1 MTEVPKIVHHR
12 LRAAMPAAELLEQMH
27 PEADVLTAFAEQ
39 ALSAPE
45 REGVLQHLALCGD
58 CRDVVAL
65 ALPATDLLATDAIVR
80 PQEVGEEESVVTVL
94 AGTEAVTRSGNR
106 EGKSRFAWAGFGWG
120 QMRWATLAAGIAVAI
135 FVVRPALEHIGKPHP
150 QVNSAA
156 NQISP
161 AAQPTTALQTASGE
175 VPVNSAVATKNVVT
189 GAASSTPM
197 DSKNKVKIN
206 SVEPL
211 TGANMTGANMTSAN
225 MRGADTSLANT
236 IGGLD
241 GRSVSSP
248 PPQPPQMTASRSEQS
263 GMQLVGTLGANG
275 GSVKQNADRLKADR
289 VKDRVKKDAVS
300 AGLAGAP
307 RRELGTP
314 GAESKSE
321 TEKAALGKSVVASSS
336 TMVEV
341 SGASTEVETTA
352 ESGSTSVSPEANLMA
367 QADQPPRERTTLQ
380 DAPAIVKAKP
390 ALDDSATRD
399 AAVTAANESG
409 KTSAGKT
416 STSTSTEVASLQA
429 EVTPKAKTRNFAMQ
443 AAAPLA
449 MQKQNAN
456 WTIAD
461 GALQRSLDGG
471 HTWQMAARAEH
482 ALLCYANR
490 GQEVWA
496 GGQAGTLLH
505 SVDNGATWSAV
516 AVAVGGQQLS
526 SDVTRLDIRLTLRP
540 TVEIVL
546 STDTHETLSSM
557 DGGKTWEK
565 K

>member
-39 ALSAPE
+39 GLSAPE

-161 AAQPTTALQTASGE
+161 AVQPTSTLQTASGE

-236 IGGLD
+236 IGG
-241 GRSVSSP
+241 
-248 PPQPPQMTASRSEQS
+248 
-263 GMQLVGTLGANG
+263 
-275 GSVKQNADRLKADR
+275 
-289 VKDRVKKDAVS
+289 
-300 AGLAGAP
+300 
-307 RRELGTP
+307 
-314 GAESKSE
+314 
-321 TEKAALGKSVVASSS
+321 
-336 TMVEV
+336 
-341 SGASTEVETTA
+341 
-352 ESGSTSVSPEANLMA
+352 
-367 QADQPPRERTTLQ
+367 
-380 DAPAIVKAKP
+380 
-390 ALDDSATRD
+390 
-399 AAVTAANESG
+399 
-409 KTSAGKT
+409 
-416 STSTSTEVASLQA
+416 
-429 EVTPKAKTRNFAMQ
+429 
-443 AAAPLA
+443 
-449 MQKQNAN
+449 
-456 WTIAD
+456 
-461 GALQRSLDGG
+461 
-471 HTWQMAARAEH
+471 
-482 ALLCYANR
+482 
-490 GQEVWA
+490 
-496 GGQAGTLLH
+496 
-505 SVDNGATWSAV
+505 
-516 AVAVGGQQLS
+516 
-526 SDVTRLDIRLTLRP
+526 
-540 TVEIVL
+540 
-546 STDTHETLSSM
+546 
-557 DGGKTWEK
+557 
-565 K
+565 

>member
-1 MTEVPKIVHHR
+1 MTEVPKIVYHR

-65 ALPATDLLATDAIVR
+65 ALPATDPLVTDAILR

-94 AGTEAVTRSGNR
+94 SGTEAVTRSGNR

-120 QMRWATLAAGIAVAI
+120 QMRWATLAAGVAVAI

-161 AAQPTTALQTASGE
+161 AAQATTPLQTASGA
-175 VPVNSAVATKNVVT
+175 VPVNSAVATKNAVT
-189 GAASSTPM
+189 GAASSTLT
-197 DSKNKVKIN
+197 DGKIASNKVKIN
-206 SVEPL
+206 GVEP
-211 TGANMTGANMTSAN
+211 MT
-225 MRGADTSLANT
+225 GADTSLANT
-236 IGGLD
+236 IDGLD
-241 GRSVSSP
+241 GRPVSSP
-248 PPQPPQMTASRSEQS
+248 QPQPPQMTASRSEQS
-263 GMQLVGTLGANG
+263 GMQLVGTLGATG

-289 VKDRVKKDAVS
+289 VKKDAVS
-300 AGLAGAP
+300 AGIAGAP

-321 TEKAALGKSVVASSS
+321 AEKAALGKSLVASSS
-336 TMVEV
+336 TTVEV
-341 SGASTEVETTA
+341 TAGASTEVETTA
-352 ESGSTSVSPEANLMA
+352 ESGSTPVSTEANLMA
-367 QADQPPRERTTLQ
+367 QADQPPRERTMLQ
-380 DAPAIVKAKP
+380 DAPAIIKAKP

-416 STSTSTEVASLQA
+416 STSTEVASLQA
-429 EVTPKAKTRNFAMQ
+429 EVTPKAKTGNFAMQ

-449 MQKQNAN
+449 MQKQSAN

-461 GALQRSLDGG
+461 GVLQRSLDGG

-482 ALLCYANR
+482 ALLCYASR

-516 AVAVGGQQLS
+516 AVSIGGQRLS
-526 SDVTRLDIRLTLRP
+526 SDVTHVDVRGP
-540 TVEIVL
+540 AEIVL
-546 STDTHETLSSM
+546 ATDAHETFSSTD
-557 DGGKTWEK
+557 DGKTWEK

>member
-1 MTEVPKIVHHR
+1 MNEVPKIVYHR

-45 REGVLQHLALCGD
+45 REGVLQHLALCGN

-65 ALPATDLLATDAIVR
+65 ALPATDPLVTDAILR
-80 PQEVGEEESVVTVL
+80 PREVGEEESVVTVL
-94 AGTEAVTRSGNR
+94 SGTEAVTRSGNR

-120 QMRWATLAAGIAVAI
+120 QMRWATLAAGVAVAI

-161 AAQPTTALQTASGE
+161 AAQATTPLQTASGA
-175 VPVNSAVATKNVVT
+175 VPVNSAVATKNAVT
-189 GAASSTPM
+189 GATSSTLT
-197 DSKNKVKIN
+197 DGKIASNKVKRN
-206 SVEPL
+206 GVEPMS
-211 TGANMTGANMTSAN
+211 GANMT
-225 MRGADTSLANT
+225 GADTSLANT
-236 IGGLD
+236 IDGLD
-241 GRSVSSP
+241 GRPVSSP
-248 PPQPPQMTASRSEQS
+248 QPQPPQMTASRSEQS

-275 GSVKQNADRLKADR
+275 GSVKRNADRLKTDR
-289 VKDRVKKDAVS
+289 LKKDAVP

-307 RRELGTP
+307 RRELGAP

-321 TEKAALGKSVVASSS
+321 AEKAALGKSVVASSS

-341 SGASTEVETTA
+341 TAGASTEVETTA
-352 ESGSTSVSPEANLMA
+352 ESGSTPVSTEANLMA
-367 QADQPPRERTTLQ
+367 QADQPPRERTMLQ
-380 DAPAIVKAKP
+380 DAPAIIKAKP

-399 AAVTAANESG
+399 VAATAANESG
-409 KTSAGKT
+409 KTSAGQA
-416 STSTSTEVASLQA
+416 STSTEVASLQA
-429 EVTPKAKTRNFAMQ
+429 EVTPKAKTRNFAAQ

-449 MQKQNAN
+449 MQKQSAN
-456 WTIAD
+456 WTIA
-461 GALQRSLDGG
+461 GGVLQRSLDGG
-471 HTWQMAARAEH
+471 HTWQMAARTEH
-482 ALLCYANR
+482 ALLCYASR

-516 AVAVGGQQLS
+516 AVSFGGQRLS
-526 SDVTRLDIRLTLRP
+526 SDVTRVDVRGP
-540 TVEIVL
+540 AEIVL
-546 STDTHETLSSM
+546 STDAHETLSST
-557 DGGKTWEK
+557 DDGKTWEK

>member
-12 LRAAMPAAELLEQMH
+12 LRTAMPAAELLEQMH

-65 ALPATDLLATDAIVR
+65 ALPATDLLASDAIVR
-80 PQEVGEEESVVTVL
+80 PQEVGEEVGVVTVL
-94 AGTEAVTRSGNR
+94 AGTGAVTRSGNR
-106 EGKSRFAWAGFGWG
+106 EGKSKSRIAWAGFGWG
-120 QMRWATLAAGIAVAI
+120 QMRWATLAAGIAVAV

-156 NQISP
+156 NEISP
-161 AAQPTTALQTASGE
+161 AAQPTTALQTASE
-175 VPVNSAVATKNVVT
+175 AVPVNPAVATKNAVT
-189 GAASSTPM
+189 GAASGTPM
-197 DSKNKVKIN
+197 DSKIASNKVKIN
-206 SVEPL
+206 SVEP
-211 TGANMTGANMTSAN
+211 MTGANMTSAN

-248 PPQPPQMTASRSEQS
+248 QPQPPQMTASRSEQS
-263 GMQLVGTLGANG
+263 GMQLVGTLGATG

-289 VKDRVKKDAVS
+289 VKKDAVS
-300 AGLAGAP
+300 AGLAGVP

-314 GAESKSE
+314 GAERKSE
-321 TEKAALGKSVVASSS
+321 AEKTALGKSVVASSS

-341 SGASTEVETTA
+341 TAAASTEVETTT
-352 ESGSTSVSPEANLMA
+352 ESGSTLVSTEANLMA
-367 QADQPPRERTTLQ
+367 QADQPPRERAMLQ
-380 DAPAIVKAKP
+380 DAPAIIRAKP

-416 STSTSTEVASLQA
+416 STTTEVASLEA
-429 EVTPKAKTRNFAMQ
+429 GVTPKAKTRNFAVQ

-449 MQKQNAN
+449 MQKQSAN

-461 GALQRSLDGG
+461 GVLQRSLDGG

-516 AVAVGGQQLS
+516 AVSVGGQRLS
-526 SDVTRLDIRLTLRP
+526 SDVTRVDVRGP
-540 TVEIVL
+540 TEIVL
-546 STDTHETLSSM
+546 STDAHETFSST
-557 DGGKTWEK
+557 DDGKTWEK

>member
-1 MTEVPKIVHHR
+1 MNEVPKIVHHR
-12 LRAAMPAAELLEQMH
+12 LRAAVPSAELLEQMH
-27 PEADVLTAFAEQ
+27 PEANVLTAFAEQ

-45 REGVLQHLALCGD
+45 REGVLQHLALCGN

-65 ALPATDLLATDAIVR
+65 ALPAADPLVTDAILR
-80 PQEVGEEESVVTVL
+80 PQEVGEEEREESVVTVL

-120 QMRWATLAAGIAVAI
+120 QMRWATLAAGVAVAI

-161 AAQPTTALQTASGE
+161 AAQPTTDLQTASGA
-175 VPVNSAVATKNVVT
+175 VPVNSAVATKNAVT
-189 GAASSTPM
+189 GAASSTLT
-197 DSKNKVKIN
+197 DGKIASNKVKIN
-206 SVEPL
+206 GVEPMSGANMS
-211 TGANMTGANMTSAN
+211 GANMT
-225 MRGADTSLANT
+225 GADTSLANT
-236 IGGLD
+236 IDGLD
-241 GRSVSSP
+241 GRPVSSP
-248 PPQPPQMTASRSEQS
+248 QPQPPQMTASRSEQS

-275 GSVKQNADRLKADR
+275 GSVKRNADRLKTDR
-289 VKDRVKKDAVS
+289 LKKDAVS
-300 AGLAGAP
+300 AGIASAP

-321 TEKAALGKSVVASSS
+321 AEKAALGKSVVASSS

-341 SGASTEVETTA
+341 TAGASTQVETIA
-352 ESGSTSVSPEANLMA
+352 ESGSTPVSTEANLMA
-367 QADQPPRERTTLQ
+367 QADQPPRERTMLQ
-380 DAPAIVKAKP
+380 DAPAIIKAKP

-399 AAVTAANESG
+399 VAATAANESG
-409 KTSAGKT
+409 KTSAGQA
-416 STSTSTEVASLQA
+416 STSTEVASLQA

-449 MQKQNAN
+449 MQKQSAN
-456 WTIAD
+456 WTIA
-461 GALQRSLDGG
+461 GGVLQRSLDGG

-482 ALLCYANR
+482 ALLCYASR

-516 AVAVGGQQLS
+516 AVSFGGQRLS
-526 SDVTRLDIRLTLRP
+526 SDVTRVDVRGP
-540 TVEIVL
+540 AEIVL
-546 STDTHETLSSM
+546 STDAHETLSST
-557 DGGKTWEK
+557 DDGKTWEK

>member
-65 ALPATDLLATDAIVR
+65 ALPATDLLPTDAIVR
-80 PQEVGEEESVVTVL
+80 PQEEVGEEESIVTVL

-161 AAQPTTALQTASGE
+161 AAQPTTALQTASGA
-175 VPVNSAVATKNVVT
+175 VPVNSAIPTKNAVT
-189 GAASSTPM
+189 GAASSAPM
-197 DSKNKVKIN
+197 DSKIASNKVKIN
-206 SVEPL
+206 IVEP
-211 TGANMTGANMTSAN
+211 MTGANMTSAN

-236 IGGLD
+236 IAGLD
-241 GRSVSSP
+241 GRPVSSP

-275 GSVKQNADRLKADR
+275 GSVKQDADRLKADR

-307 RRELGTP
+307 RRESGAP

-321 TEKAALGKSVVASSS
+321 AEKAALGKSVVGSASE
-336 TMVEV
+336 MVEV

-352 ESGSTSVSPEANLMA
+352 EAGSTSVSTEANLMA
-367 QADQPPRERTTLQ
+367 QVDQPPRERTTLQ

-449 MQKQNAN
+449 MQKQSAN

-461 GALQRSLDGG
+461 GVLQRSLDGG
-471 HTWQMAARAEH
+471 HTWQVAARAEH
-482 ALLCYANR
+482 GLLCYTSR

-546 STDTHETLSSM
+546 STDTHETWSSM